1 MSSGLVCL
9 QLTAHF
15 EPLFELIGS
24 TSSMLRSQWCLFLPL
39 SAHLPVVLLP
49 TVLTAVSFHCSFS
62 TESVRNRSEF
72 RLRAGG
78 GLCGAASLSR
88 TRSVPEHYRA
98 QCGTRRA
105 DQVCRTAARCAF
117 AALHRSQYAK
127 TTGGLNP
134 VQRQCIAIAHSTVW
148 AVHKGISL
156 VQWSR
161 ATHARGTAERARS
174 AIYPT
179 RIVLRPY
186 ELVRCN
192 SDEG

>member
-1 MSSGLVCL
+1 MKSYQSTVALPCSQCGSVRYLSVQSCHLLVWSLTVGAAILSSGLVCL

-15 EPLFELIGS
+15 EPLFGLIGS
-24 TSSMLRSQWCLFLPL
+24 TPSMLRSQWCLFLPL

-105 DQVCRTAARCAF
+105 NQVCRTAARCAF
-117 AALHRSQYAK
+117 AALHRSQYSK
-127 TTGGLNP
+127 TTGGL
-134 VQRQCIAIAHSTVW
+134 
-148 AVHKGISL
+148 SL
-156 VQWSR
+156 CS
-161 ATHARGTAERARS
+161 GS
-174 AIYPT
+174 A
-179 RIVLRPY
+179 L
-186 ELVRCN
+186 L
-192 SDEG
+192 